1 MGLRSGR
8 RRTARLRA
16 GWPPPPQPG
25 RDRILRPRF
34 PGPLAARARDAEAGE
49 DAAVGGLSGGMAA
62 PEPLPVSR
70 GPGGGKERWE
80 RGGPRGLRGGLALP
94 EPGRGSRPPLGH
106 PRLLLAGAAAAGLG
120 RPRRG
125 SEVAAGAGGRAARG
139 RAERRAA
146 PGQGAAPAMRR
157 HGTLCSRHRG
167 ETGTGRWERAEG
179 DACSCA
185 PESREL
191 LSCDGEGSCGSPG
204 TEQVGTFAASLP
216 LEVLG
221 RADSTAGG
229 VPVPFACLPFLADL
243 HGYGVSTCGD
253 HR

>member
-8 RRTARLRA
+8 RRAARLRA

-62 PEPLPVSR
+62 PESLPVSR

-106 PRLLLAGAAAAGLG
+106 PRLLLAGAAPPASGGPGGEARWPPGPAVGLREAGPRG
-120 RPRRG
+120 GQRPAKG
-125 SEVAAGAGGRAARG
+125 
-139 RAERRAA
+139 
-146 PGQGAAPAMRR
+146 
-157 HGTLCSRHRG
+157 
-167 ETGTGRWERAEG
+167 
-179 DACSCA
+179 
-185 PESREL
+185 L
-191 LSCDGEGSCGSPG
+191 LP
-204 TEQVGTFAASLP
+204 
-216 LEVLG
+216 
-221 RADSTAGG
+221 R
-229 VPVPFACLPFLADL
+229 
-243 HGYGVSTCGD
+243 
-253 HR
+253 